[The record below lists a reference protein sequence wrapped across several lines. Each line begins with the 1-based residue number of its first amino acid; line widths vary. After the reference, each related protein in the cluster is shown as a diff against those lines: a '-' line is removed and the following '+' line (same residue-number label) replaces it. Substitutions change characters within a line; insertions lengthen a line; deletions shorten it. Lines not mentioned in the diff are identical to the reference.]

1 VVSVDRAAS
10 TVIDLDDEA
19 LDVLSPLLDAGKL
32 DAAEAFVRR
41 LQQSQR
47 RRAVALAIEQLTG
60 RRARAV
66 VDRG

>member
-1 VVSVDRAAS
+1 MDRAAS

-19 LDVLSPLLDAGKL
+19 LDVLSPLLDAGKM

-47 RRAVALAIEQLTG
+47 SRAVALAIEQLTG

>member
-1 VVSVDRAAS
+1 MSVDRAAP

-19 LDVLSPLLDAGKL
+19 LEGLSPLLDAGKL

-47 RRAVALAIEQLTG
+47 RRAVARAIEQLTG